1 MKKLKNHIIKV
12 ALELLIFNCFFTGE
26 SFSQSIR
33 RNEYRNENLFI
44 VNEIINQF
52 LADTSFLVSY
62 NELRN
67 QSSSSANLLLFINE
81 ELLHNGDIY
90 DTING
95 IQVQDIRESNVPVF
109 LTHDTSKIVYV
120 AKVSDIEFD
129 DFEMS
134 MMIEVDI
141 YLYNYK
147 MIKDFSKKN
156 DLIICGER
164 FYFTYD
170 KKYNEWKKM
179 D

>member
-1 MKKLKNHIIKV
+1 MKKNISHILKIAFGI
-12 ALELLIFNCFFTGE
+12 LFFNCFCVYI

-33 RNEYRNENLFI
+33 RKEYRNENLFI
-44 VNEIINQF
+44 VNEILNQC

-62 NELRN
+62 NEFKN
-67 QSSSSANLLLFINE
+67 QFSHSANLLLFINE
-81 ELLHNGDIY
+81 ELLHSGDIY

-109 LTHDTSKIVYV
+109 LTYDTSKIVYV
-120 AKVSDIEFD
+120 AKVSAIEFD

-134 MMIEVDI
+134 MMIEVTI
-141 YLYNYK
+141 YVYNHK

-156 DLIICGER
+156 DFAIVNER
-164 FYFTYD
+164 IYFTYD